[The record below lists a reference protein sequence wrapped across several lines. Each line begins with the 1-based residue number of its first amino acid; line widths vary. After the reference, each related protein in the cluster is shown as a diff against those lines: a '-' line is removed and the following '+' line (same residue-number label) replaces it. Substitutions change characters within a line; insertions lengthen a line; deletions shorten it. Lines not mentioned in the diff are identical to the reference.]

1 MTVIWSPLAE
11 RQAEEAYEYIARD
24 RPDAAR
30 KWLTELIDRV
40 EGLHR
45 FPRRGRVVPEI
56 GRQDYRQILHQ
67 PYRVIY
73 AIRHDQVEVL
83 AVRHLRRDGSTLSR

>member
-1 MTVIWSPLAE
+1 MTWSPLAE

-40 EGLHR
+40 DGLHR
-45 FPRRGRVVPEI
+45 FPRRGRVIPEI
-56 GRQDYRQILHQ
+56 GRPDYRQILHH

-73 AIRHDQVEVL
+73 VVREGRVEVL
-83 AVRHLRRDGSTLSR
+83 AVRHLRRDWSTLSR